1 MVYNLVLNAVK
12 QALQLRSL
20 DKMTDNDF
28 SELMEVVSFLQR
40 QELSKKDAAE
50 LEELIPQVS
59 AELDRRCYPQTVVV
73 LYGIDAKTIEDIRN
87 MSERDRLAL
96 LNRVLRRQEK
106 ASGQPVSEK
115 QRQALKDLILAL

>member
-28 SELMEVVSFLQR
+28 NEVMETVSFLQR
-40 QELSKKDAAE
+40 QELSKKDAEVLNE
-50 LEELIPQVS
+50 LLQQVS
-59 AELDRRCYPQTVVV
+59 DELDRRCYPQTVVV
-73 LYGIDAKTIEDIRN
+73 LYGIDAKLIEDIRG

-106 ASGQPVSEK
+106 ASGQPVPEK
-115 QRQALKDLILAL
+115 QREALKELILAL